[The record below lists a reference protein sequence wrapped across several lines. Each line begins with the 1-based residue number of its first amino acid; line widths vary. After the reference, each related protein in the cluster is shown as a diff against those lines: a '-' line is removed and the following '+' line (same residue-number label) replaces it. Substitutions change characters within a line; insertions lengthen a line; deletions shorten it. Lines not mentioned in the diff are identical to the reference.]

1 MFKPTY
7 KRKSIITH
15 PVGFLSFFYYFIGSI
30 GFVSYFYAV
39 IKTRFVLPRKDWLII
54 LGLIGLFIISSINA
68 TLWDSLITYRFH
80 FGFFIFYLFFRN
92 KTNRFDI
99 KKLLGL
105 MLLMVIAESILVN
118 SLLDAASLPNYSGS
132 DITNSS
138 HFSSDWQRAYTYGGN
153 ASVASVLLVAI
164 MAYAR
169 PKFLVVSITGVAVV
183 MLGSGSGMLVYMAY
197 FVYFS
202 KNSMKIFY
210 LISALFV
217 TLIASKV
224 DFLYKISLEYMI
236 IILEIKMSQV
246 VEISSYMNGFEL
258 LSGTGS
264 AMHTGGDFLWQSFYH
279 VHGLLGLLLMIL
291 ILFSHMNH
299 FNRFPLM
306 IIFLMTTHY
315 FVLFSLPGQLIAGYL
330 LAIRP
335 VRKDSN
341 SGKYSGYTR

>member
-1 MFKPTY
+1 
-7 KRKSIITH
+7 
-15 PVGFLSFFYYFIGSI
+15 
-30 GFVSYFYAV
+30 
-39 IKTRFVLPRKDWLII
+39 
-54 LGLIGLFIISSINA
+54 
-68 TLWDSLITYRFH
+68 
-80 FGFFIFYLFFRN
+80 
-92 KTNRFDI
+92 
-99 KKLLGL
+99 